1 MAKRIVLRLLPFLA
15 LLLVSC
21 GNGGSP
27 SPNPG
32 PGPKLI
38 DPSGNWTMTATDSGG
53 RSVKFAA
60 LYAQVGANVSAN
72 SFTSLFDSTFTC
84 TPFSAAL
91 SGGLVQNVDN
101 FTGTVTFGGGFGAF
115 TFTTML
121 AQDGKSFTGTYSNM
135 PGCTG
140 LLPTGAFTGAEV
152 PSTSAVWTGTIQ
164 NCTYDQQTGICTTA
178 GTTAPFSATLSQN
191 DVTGNVTGNYQ
202 VSGAVG
208 FSSGTVQVRPGIDIL
223 SGLLW
228 EFTITDVSGN
238 TAGVCGGCTPGANG
252 SGLSGLDLSGHFEGL
267 VSVQPI
273 NQTSTHYWLVASH

>member
-1 MAKRIVLRLLPFLA
+1 MAKRIVLCLLPFLA

-27 SPNPG
+27 NPNPG

-38 DPSGNWTMTATDSGG
+38 DPSGNWTMTATDSGA

-60 LYAQVGANVSAN
+60 LYAQVGADVTAN

-84 TPFSAAL
+84 TPFSATL

-101 FTGTVTFGGGFGAF
+101 FSGTVTFGGGFGAF
-115 TFTTML
+115 TFTTTL

-140 LLPTGAFTGAEV
+140 LLPSGTFTGAEV
-152 PSTSAVWTGTIQ
+152 PTTSGVWTGTVQ
-164 NCTYDQQTGICTTA
+164 GCVYDQQTAICTLFGA
-178 GTTAPFSATLSQN
+178 TAPFSANLSQN
-191 DVTGNVTGNYQ
+191 DVTGNVTGTYQ

-208 FSSGTVQVRPGIDIL
+208 FSSGTVSVRPGIDIL

-228 EFTITDVSGN
+228 EFYLTDVSGS
-238 TAGVCGGCTPGANG
+238 TATVCGGCTKAPDG
-252 SGLSGLDLSGHFEGL
+252 SGLSGLDLHGNFAGVL
-267 VSVQPI
+267 ATQ
-273 NQTSTHYWLVASH
+273 NQSTTYWVVASH